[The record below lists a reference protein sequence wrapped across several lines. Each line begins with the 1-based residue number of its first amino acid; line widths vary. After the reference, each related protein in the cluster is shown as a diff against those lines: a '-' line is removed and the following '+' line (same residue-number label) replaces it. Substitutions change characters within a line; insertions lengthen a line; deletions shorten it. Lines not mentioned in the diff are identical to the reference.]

1 MFLAVRG
8 ANAGGGR
15 FLRKKKQ
22 EYFNE
27 ILQGSEMGKSKSV
40 CLEEANW

>member
-8 ANAGGGR
+8 ANTGSSR

-22 EYFNE
+22 EYFNDD
-27 ILQGSEMGKSKSV
+27 IQDSEMGKSKSGR
-40 CLEEANW
+40 LGEANW